1 MRILIFI
8 GALCILGMLGLTT
21 VAVSQ
26 FESVANV
33 MVVNERLR
41 LENQQL
47 EGDMNELKS
56 DVYGEPLQVKF
67 AADALSEFYMRVM
80 EAGEVLGA
88 GVRIAPAGSSG
99 TTGTPQFATIK
110 YGVQVAPVVVDA
122 AAPASAAPALFALL
136 WEELDAMPVS
146 VKKITA
152 HPRSGVV
159 ALQLEVDIFGR

>member
-1 MRILIFI
+1 
-8 GALCILGMLGLTT
+8 MLGLAT

-26 FESVANV
+26 FEAVTSVNAIND
-33 MVVNERLR
+33 RLR

-47 EGDMNELKS
+47 EADLSELKS
-56 DVYGEPLQVKF
+56 DVYSDALQVKF

-88 GVRIAPAGSSG
+88 GVRIAPAGVNG
-99 TTGTPQFATIK
+99 TSGTPQFTTVK
-110 YGVQVAPVVVDA
+110 YGMQVAPVVVDA
-122 AAPASAAPALFALL
+122 AAPTGAAPALFALL

-152 HPRSGVV
+152 HPRSGVI